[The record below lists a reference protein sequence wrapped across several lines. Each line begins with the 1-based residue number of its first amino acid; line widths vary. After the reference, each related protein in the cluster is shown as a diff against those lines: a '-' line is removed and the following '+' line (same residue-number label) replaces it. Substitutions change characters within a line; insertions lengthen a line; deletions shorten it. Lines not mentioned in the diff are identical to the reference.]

1 MLNKL
6 QCLMSKCKLV
16 RNITTRTEAT
26 PHEIIQHMLAKG
38 MDVWVCMSDISY
50 DSARANIG
58 RYVYRVTRYDADNYY
73 PVHTLYASWK
83 YAIPID
89 VATMTEITE
98 VPK

>member
-16 RNITTRTEAT
+16 RNITPRTEAT
-26 PHEIIQHMLAKG
+26 PNEIIQHMLAKG

-58 RYVYRVTRYDADNYY
+58 RYVYRITKYDPDNIY
-73 PVHTLYASWK
+73 PVRTKDLGWK

-89 VATMTEITE
+89 IATMTEITE
-98 VPK
+98 V